1 MFSYRYHSYDHRC
14 FARWFYDI
22 PLFVRHVLTIATRHI
37 CFHAG
42 YIMKLDQS
50 IWNLYTKWNIIK
62 VMTWIH
68 KRMGI
73 KTVLSTKMY
82 TDTKC
87 AQRRLLWFPIWRM
100 LDQLNETIKGF
111 GIAGPTHM
119 EPFLIGDW
127 ARFQPVRE
135 GVTYVRYHW
144 AKCQPMREGV
154 TYVISSGIG
163 WVLAQL

>member
-1 MFSYRYHSYDHRC
+1 MILWHSLFCSTCLNHSYNT
-14 FARWFYDI
+14 Y
-22 PLFVRHVLTIATRHI
+22 LFPCRLYYEIRPK
-37 CFHAG
+37 
-42 YIMKLDQS
+42 YIEFNM
-50 IWNLYTKWNIIK
+50 KWNVIK

-73 KTVLSTKMY
+73 KTVLPTKMC

-100 LDQLNETIKGF
+100 LDQLNETIKWF
-111 GIAGPTHM
+111 GIVGPTHM

-144 AKCQPMREGV
+144 AKFQPKRRRYICNIFRLWM
-154 TYVISSGIG
+154 SSCSTIDRKRAK
-163 WVLAQL
+163 V